1 MSLNWNIEACANY
14 KALTATDEARQLT
27 NRIIWETLCVDVG
40 DLKNEADVR
49 KFVQRSKM
57 LNRCCEFPSDGEPL
71 TVEQVMPYIGLR
83 TNVSTTTDAAF
94 KTKLWNMLLR
104 NTQ

>member
-1 MSLNWNIEACANY
+1 VSLNWSIKNC
-14 KALTATDEARQLT
+14 KDSDALQTDEQWPLT
-27 NRIIWETLCVDVG
+27 NRIIWETLCVEVG

-57 LNRCCEFPSDGEPL
+57 FNRCCEFPDDRSPL

-83 TNVSTTTDAAF
+83 TNVITTSDAKF
-94 KTKLWNMLLR
+94 KTKLWAMLLR
-104 NTQ
+104 NTK